1 MGAFKVKIVVTKSV
15 TITEKMWVDEGMSAK
30 DFNEFQ
36 ATQFAK
42 GIMIEELRNNPN
54 RGSVYIE
61 KIS

>member
-1 MGAFKVKIVVTKSV
+1 MRAFKVKIVATKSV

-36 ATQFAK
+36 AAQFAK

-54 RGSVYIE
+54 RGSVHIE
-61 KIS
+61 EIS

>member
-15 TITEKMWVDEGMSAK
+15 TITEKMWVDECMSAK

-36 ATQFAK
+36 AAQFAK